1 VLAIKPRPE
10 NADSMVD
17 MTPEHSGPAPA
28 QPTRRSEPARPLDA
42 LAERLSRGASIPLV
56 RDFSPTR
63 AVEHHDVPGGS
74 ISPELALVDPE
85 LSALARRELPDA
97 PWLSLGGHGSSAPAA
112 TPALAPPVVVVRDE
126 PISAPRPVEND
137 AGVTQPSVRSL
148 QLVPPPELVGAAP
161 LVVPPPAPAVVH
173 HEHVPPPRVSARA
186 ATRSRRRRRYV
197 PKIVIAAL
205 VASAAVVG
213 MVWYQSP
220 DAPTLTGPATTP
232 PAESVARTGGSTSA
246 TPPSAKT
253 SGAKGA
259 QGAQS
264 TTTTKPK
271 PRSLPPIRQ
280 RIAASGFTIATG
292 GQLLVDARGREIVQF
307 ELSTPC
313 GTIRV
318 VGAPID
324 RAGGFQAKAE
334 PLSGVTGD
342 VRGRFVSARAAT
354 GRVALSGA
362 RCSARTLQFR
372 ASRS

>member
-1 VLAIKPRPE
+1 
-10 NADSMVD
+10 MVD
-17 MTPEHSGPAPA
+17 MTPEHSGPAPEH
-28 QPTRRSEPARPLDA
+28 PTRRSEPARPLDA

-56 RDFSPTR
+56 RDFAPTR
-63 AVEHHDVPGGS
+63 PVEGHGTPGGHS
-74 ISPELALVDPE
+74 VSPELALVDPE

-97 PWLSLGGHGSSAPAA
+97 PWLAFGGHGSSAPAA
-112 TPALAPPVVVVRDE
+112 TPAFAPPVVVVRDE
-126 PISAPRPVEND
+126 PISAPRPVTLERLPAAAEDD
-137 AGVTQPSVRSL
+137 AGVMQPSVRPL
-148 QLVPPPELVGAAP
+148 QLVPSPEPARQAP

-232 PAESVARTGGSTSA
+232 PAESVAPTGGSTSA
-246 TPPSAKT
+246 TSSSAKT

-280 RIAASGFTIATG
+280 RIAASGFTIASG

-354 GRVALSGA
+354 GRVALGGA